1 MPGST
6 IGIRLAGLSLP
17 GTREHTIVSAAA
29 LPEFPPLDDA
39 TVAVSEAFPASRAH
53 YLVLQTLVGIVLGCQ
68 LWFGVEPIAIR
79 SLSGLILF
87 GLGVM
92 LIALILVPKTILQA
106 TWFNA
111 TLVGL
116 DTAFVTATIYLSGNA
131 RSDLYLYYFILML
144 IAASLRR
151 LTYIIGFSLVLCVGY
166 GFILY
171 GGIIQTGTLSVGHL
185 LGAPVM
191 LVMAVLYGMALET
204 IGVERQQK
212 TLLQD
217 SIDSLRKTE
226 RALQAAHDDLQA
238 RVTGL
243 KNDLSRANDHVQQ
256 EKTEREGLER
266 QLQDIQKMD
275 ALGRI
280 AGSIANEFSHLL
292 SVIGKQTGMVLSRLK
307 PDDPLYAPVDEI
319 FRTGEQASALTAQLA
334 TLGVQEGQ
342 VRQILSLKTV
352 LAEIQGV
359 IKGLLSDRIDLQIAV
374 EDTPLL
380 VEVDREGLEQVLF
393 QLTVNARDAM
403 PNGGRLQIEVNR
415 TPGNSETRQ
424 TAGLQ
429 DQKARVL
436 IQLRDTGSGMS
447 RDTQSRMFEPF
458 FSTKETNVGLGL
470 TAVYGIVKQSGGHV
484 EVASQPGQGTVV
496 RVYLPLTVQ
505 ARYTEQPLSKAVTAK
520 GNETVLLVEPNE
532 IGRKLAL
539 STLLRHHYQVLEAGS
554 PVEALLLTQQHSG
567 PIHLAVS
574 DLVMPE
580 ISGRDLAR
588 RLLRQYPTMKTLF
601 VSGYDDE
608 AILSHR
614 IKRQYLL
621 RRPYRQTGMFRCCS

>member
-1 MPGST
+1 
-6 IGIRLAGLSLP
+6 
-17 GTREHTIVSAAA
+17 VSAATIY
-29 LPEFPPLDDA
+29 ESPPLD
-39 TVAVSEAFPASRAH
+39 VAPVTASEAFPVSRTH
-53 YLVLQTLVGIVLGCQ
+53 YLVLQTLVGIVLGYQ
-68 LWFGVEPIAIR
+68 LWFGVEPIAVR

-87 GLGVM
+87 GLAVV
-92 LIALILVPKTILQA
+92 LVTLTLVPKTVLQA

-111 TLVGL
+111 SLVGL

-131 RSDLYLYYFILML
+131 RSDLYLSYFILML

-151 LTYIIGFSLVLCVGY
+151 LTHIIGFSLVLCAGY

-212 TLLQD
+212 TVLLD

-226 RALQAAHDDLQA
+226 RILQASRDDLQA
-238 RVTGL
+238 RVDGL
-243 KNDLSRANDHVQQ
+243 KNDLSRANEHVRQ

-266 QLQDIQKMD
+266 QLQDVQKME

-292 SVIGKQTGMVLSRLK
+292 SVIGKQTGIVLSRLK
-307 PDDPLYAPVDEI
+307 PDDPLYGPVDEI

-334 TLGVQEGQ
+334 TLGFQEGQ
-342 VRQILSLKTV
+342 FRQVLSLKTV
-352 LAEIQGV
+352 LAEIHGV
-359 IKGLLSDRIDLQIAV
+359 IKGLLNDRIDLQIAV

-393 QLTVNARDAM
+393 QLAVNARDAM
-403 PNGGRLQIEVNR
+403 PKGGRLQIEVKR
-415 TPGNSETRQ
+415 VPGRSDARQ
-424 TAGLQ
+424 PAGLKNQ
-429 DQKARVL
+429 RPRVL
-436 IQLRDTGSGMS
+436 IQVRDSGSGMN
-447 RDTQSRMFEPF
+447 RDTQSRIFEPF

-470 TAVYGIVKQSGGHV
+470 TAVYGIVKQSAGSV
-484 EVASQPGQGTVV
+484 EVTSKPGEGTVV
-496 RVYLPLTVQ
+496 RVYLPLAVQ
-505 ARYTEQPLSKAVTAK
+505 TNQMEQPLPKAVTAK

-539 STLLRHHYQVLEAGS
+539 SALLRHRYQVLEAGT
-554 PVEALLLTQQHSG
+554 PVEALLLTQQHVG
-567 PIHLAVS
+567 PVHLTVS

-588 RLLRQYPTMKTLF
+588 RLIKQYPTMKALF

-614 IKRQYLL
+614 INRQYLL
-621 RRPYRQTGMFRCCS
+621 RRPYRQAGLVEKVRELLDA

>member
-1 MPGST
+1 
-6 IGIRLAGLSLP
+6 
-17 GTREHTIVSAAA
+17 VSAATF
-29 LPEFPPLDDA
+29 PESPPLDAA
-39 TVAVSEAFPASRAH
+39 TVTVSNAFPVSRAQ
-53 YLVLQTLVGIVLGCQ
+53 YLVLQTLVGIVLGYQ
-68 LWFGVEPIAIR
+68 LWFGVEPIAIQ

-87 GLGVM
+87 SLGVM
-92 LIALILVPKTILQA
+92 LSALILVPKTILQA

-131 RSDLYLYYFILML
+131 RSELYLSYFILML

-151 LTYIIGFSLVLCVGY
+151 LTHIIGFSLVLCAGY
-166 GFILY
+166 GFVLY
-171 GGIIQTGTLSVGHL
+171 GGIIHTGTLSVGHL

-212 TLLQD
+212 TLLLG

-226 RALQAAHDDLQA
+226 RALQASHDDLQA
-238 RVTGL
+238 RMKGL
-243 KNDLSRANDHVQQ
+243 KNDLSRANEHVQQ

-266 QLQDIQKMD
+266 QLQDIQKME

-280 AGSIANEFSHLL
+280 AGRIANEFSHLL
-292 SVIGKQTGMVLSRLK
+292 SVIGKQTGVVLSRLK

-334 TLGVQEGQ
+334 TLGIQEGQ
-342 VRQILSLKTV
+342 VRQVLSLKTV
-352 LAEIQGV
+352 LAESHGV
-359 IKGLLSDRIDLQIAV
+359 IKGLLSDGIDLQIAV
-374 EDTPLL
+374 EDALLL

-393 QLTVNARDAM
+393 QLAVNARDAM
-403 PNGGRLQIEVNR
+403 PNGGRLQIEAKRV
-415 TPGNSETRQ
+415 PGGSEPTQ
-424 TAGLQ
+424 VTGLQ
-429 DQKARVL
+429 QQKPKVL
-436 IQLRDTGSGMS
+436 IQVRDTGSGMN
-447 RDTQSRMFEPF
+447 RDTQSRIFEPF

-470 TAVYGIVKQSGGHV
+470 TAVYGIVKQSAGHV

-496 RVYLPLTVQ
+496 RVYLPLAVQ
-505 ARYTEQPLSKAVTAK
+505 ARYMEQPLSNALIAK

-539 STLLRHHYQVLEAGS
+539 SILLRHRYQVLEAGS
-554 PVEALLLTQQHSG
+554 PVEALLLAQQHTG
-567 PIHLAVS
+567 PVHLAVS

-588 RLLRQYPTMKTLF
+588 RLIKQYPRMKALF

-614 IKRQYLL
+614 INRQYLL
-621 RRPYRQTGMFRCCS
+621 RRPYRQAGLVEKVRELLDA